1 MDRVAD
7 RVADDGA
14 GPGVQDYR
22 DIGESSFES
31 DVGDVGKPELVR
43 AVDRQLPG
51 PIWKNRLVMITVGGG
66 DIASASARLKIV
78 FAHQPSDFL
87 VVDGH
92 ASMPQLGAN
101 TPSCGIEAWPS
112 TTRKS

>member
-43 AVDRQLPG
+43 AGDRQLPG

-66 DIASASARLKIV
+66 HIASGKGRLKIGSSRPPGG
-78 FAHQPSDFL
+78 FLWHDARPSIPHNRAL
-87 VVDGH
+87 
-92 ASMPQLGAN
+92 
-101 TPSCGIEAWPS
+101 TPA
-112 TTRKS
+112 